1 MVPTTPTAKVD
12 KAALQ
17 ALLRE
22 GTRI

>member
-1 MVPTTPTAKVD
+1 MVPTTPTGKVD

-22 GTRI
+22 GIRT